1 MDIANDTSITQLLI
15 GLAGGVALLIWGL
28 KRVQKGMN
36 RAYGSKLAYLVRDK
50 FAGVWSA
57 LGLGVTLTL
66 ILQSSTASALLA
78 ASLGVQGEAGLAFLL
93 GADVGTT
100 LVALVLSF
108 DLSALSPFMIAVG
121 VGLEFKGSSKRLQ
134 GIGQAAMGL
143 GLMLLALGTLRQ
155 LAEPLQASQLFVDV
169 MRSLLAE
176 PWLAL
181 AFAAV
186 ITFMLHSSLVMV
198 LLLAGIVAAQ
208 VIDTRSGL
216 LLVLGVNIGSAL
228 IPVYLSRSA
237 SNAKRVAP
245 LGNLLLRC
253 LGVMAFIPMLDW
265 LHGIFN
271 SLSFAPAWQ
280 LVMMHCLF
288 NLSVASFGMLIVSKL
303 AGWIDYRL
311 PPQKLTP
318 TPAPKHL
325 DDILDTSPAAAIANV
340 VRDTL
345 TMGDLLED
353 MLRDVHQGMYKGVDS
368 LEKKIHQSDDIV
380 DDFHEQINA
389 YLLELGGQE
398 LSHDERARCQDLLL
412 FTTNIEHAGDIL
424 ERSIIMLLK
433 KMQKLHIEFSG
444 AEKAAIEDC
453 MQRLF
458 DVIPLS
464 FQVMMS
470 EDVEAARELFQAKQS
485 FNKQHQGYLD
495 SQRQEAMEQQLS
507 SVAHALFT
515 DIMRDIKRLHSH
527 FTAIAYP
534 VLNRQGELHNSRWR
548 GVDDKPVAS
557 LPDVATDTDDMDVDL
572 SDMDDPIEG
581 RDDDQT
587 SQ

>member
-1 MDIANDTSITQLLI
+1 MDITNDPSITQLLI

-28 KRVQKGMN
+28 KRVQMGMN
-36 RAYGSKLAYLVRDK
+36 RAYGSKLAHLVRDR

-100 LVALVLSF
+100 LVALILSF
-108 DLSALSPFMIAVG
+108 DLSALSPLLIALG
-121 VGLEFKGSSKRLQ
+121 VSLEFKGNNKRWQ
-134 GIGQAAMGL
+134 GAGQAAMGL
-143 GLMLLALGTLRQ
+143 GLMLLALGTLRAM
-155 LAEPLQASQLFVDV
+155 AEPLQASQLFVDV

-208 VIDTRSGL
+208 VIDVTSGL

-228 IPVYLSRSA
+228 IPVYMSRSG

-253 LGVMAFIPMLDW
+253 LGVMAFIPILDW
-265 LHGIFN
+265 LH
-271 SLSFAPAWQ
+271 SLFSSLQFSPAWQ

-288 NLSVASFGMLIVSKL
+288 NLVVASFGMLIVSKL

-318 TPAPKHL
+318 IPAPKHL
-325 DDILDTSPAAAIANV
+325 EDILDTSPAAAIANV

-353 MLRDVHQGMYKGVDS
+353 MLRDVHQGMYKSVES
-368 LEKKIHQSDDIV
+368 LEKKIQQSDDII
-380 DDFHEQINA
+380 DDFHHEINA

-398 LSHDERARCQDLLL
+398 LSNEERARCQDLLL

-424 ERSIIMLLK
+424 ERSIILLLK
-433 KMQKLHIEFSG
+433 KKNSLHIAFSEP
-444 AEKAAIEDC
+444 EKAAIETC
-453 MQRLF
+453 MQGLF
-458 DVIPLS
+458 DVMPLS

-470 EDVEAARELFQAKQS
+470 EDTEAARDLFQAKQA
-485 FNKQHQGYLD
+485 FNHMHQQYLD
-495 SQRQEAMEQQLS
+495 SQRQKAMDQQVSPL
-507 SVAHALFT
+507 AHNLFT
-515 DIMRDIKRLHSH
+515 DIMRDLKRLHSH

-534 VLNRQGELHNSRWR
+534 LLNRQGELHNSRWR
-548 GVDDKPVAS
+548 GVEDSHLEKVEGPLDDI
-557 LPDVATDTDDMDVDL
+557 
-572 SDMDDPIEG
+572 IEEV
-581 RDDDQT
+581 
-587 SQ
+587 

>member
-1 MDIANDTSITQLLI
+1 MDIANDISITQLII
-15 GLAGGVALLIWGL
+15 GLAGGVTLLIWGL
-28 KRVQKGMN
+28 ERVQQGMN
-36 RAYGSKLAYLVRDK
+36 RAYGSKLAYLVRDR

-57 LGLGVTLTL
+57 LGLGATLTL
-66 ILQSSTASALLA
+66 ILQSSTAAALLA

-93 GADVGTT
+93 GADVGSTI
-100 LVALVLSF
+100 VALILSF
-108 DLSALSPFMIAVG
+108 DLSALSPLLIALG
-121 VGLEFKGSSKRLQ
+121 VGFELRGRSKRLQ

-143 GLMLLALGTLRQ
+143 GLMLLALGSLRQ
-155 LAEPLQASQLFVDV
+155 MAEPLQASRLFVDI
-169 MRSLLAE
+169 MHSLLAE

-181 AFAAV
+181 IFAAAL
-186 ITFMLHSSLVMV
+186 TFMLHSSLVMV

-208 VIDTRSGL
+208 VIDVSSGL
-216 LLVLGVNIGSAL
+216 LLILGVNVGSAL
-228 IPVYLSRSA
+228 IPVYMSRGA

-245 LGNLLLRC
+245 LGNLILRC
-253 LGVMAFIPMLDW
+253 LGVMAFVPVLGW
-265 LHGIFN
+265 LHTLFN
-271 SLSFAPAWQ
+271 SLQFAGAWQ
-280 LVMMHCLF
+280 LVLLHSLF
-288 NLSVASFGMLIVSKL
+288 NLTVASFGMLIVSKL

-353 MLRDVHQGMYKGVDS
+353 MLRDVHRNMYKGVDA
-368 LEKKIHQSDDIV
+368 LAKKIHQSDDII
-380 DDFHEQINA
+380 DDFHQQINA

-398 LSHDERARCQDLLL
+398 LSSDERVRCQDLLL

-433 KMQKLHIEFSG
+433 KKNHLHIEFS
-444 AEKAAIEDC
+444 AQEKDAIEAC
-453 MQRLF
+453 MQGLF
-458 DVIPLS
+458 DVMPLS

-470 EDVEAARELFQAKQS
+470 EDAEAARGLFQAKQS
-485 FNKQHQGYLD
+485 FNVMHQQYLD
-495 SQRQEAMEQQLS
+495 KLRQRAMDQRVSPL
-507 SVAHALFT
+507 AHSLFT

-534 VLNRQGELHNSRWR
+534 LLNRQGELHNSRWR
-548 GVDDKPVAS
+548 GADDSHLA
-557 LPDVATDTDDMDVDL
+557 AAAIEE
-572 SDMDDPIEG
+572 SDY
-581 RDDDQT
+581 DQP
-587 SQ
+587 SA